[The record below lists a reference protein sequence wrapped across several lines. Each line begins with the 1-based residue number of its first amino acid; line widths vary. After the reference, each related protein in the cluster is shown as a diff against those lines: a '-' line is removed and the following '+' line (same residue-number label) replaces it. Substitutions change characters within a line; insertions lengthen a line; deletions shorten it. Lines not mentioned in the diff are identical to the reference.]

1 MKNDFNIT
9 KALIDLSTDSI
20 FIMQNGII
28 KYANQN
34 LLQVSGYIL
43 SELIGVKFTEFV
55 PTDELEKVYSIFLKR
70 QSGENIPTKYESSAK
85 LKNGKFI
92 DVEVSVVS
100 IVFEG
105 ENALQVVLRDIT
117 KRKAAERKY
126 QNIIDF
132 APIGFYQTSRTGDF
146 LLVNKELANILG
158 YQKSD
163 ELLSKNISD
172 FYFSVQ
178 EREKLIEKYDTKKNT

>member
-55 PTDELEKVYSIFLKR
+55 PTDELEKVY
-70 QSGENIPTKYESSAK
+70 
-85 LKNGKFI
+85 
-92 DVEVSVVS
+92 
-100 IVFEG
+100 
-105 ENALQVVLRDIT
+105 
-117 KRKAAERKY
+117 
-126 QNIIDF
+126 
-132 APIGFYQTSRTGDF
+132 
-146 LLVNKELANILG
+146 
-158 YQKSD
+158 
-163 ELLSKNISD
+163 
-172 FYFSVQ
+172 
-178 EREKLIEKYDTKKNT
+178 